1 MASIESMPHLTGA
14 LTAFCGFSV
23 AVIGGL
29 AVENDGA
36 TILSRALPA
45 MLACYLIGA
54 AMGAAA
60 QVCVREHVENHR
72 ENAPVRE
79 EEERALDR
87 RLRELI
93 RAQRG

>member
-45 MLACYLIGA
+45 MIVCYLAGA
-54 AMGAAA
+54 AIGAAA
-60 QVCVREHVENHR
+60 QVCVREHTENHR
-72 ENAPVRE
+72 ANSPVRE
-79 EEERALDR
+79 AEERTLDR
-87 RLRELI
+87 RLHELI
-93 RAQRG
+93 KTQRG